1 MRAALCCR
9 AVSPAPRCHHSRWP
23 RIVAIAFVC
32 ASLAGCGDDP
42 PARAPDL
49 VLVTID
55 TLRPD
60 HMSLYGYAR
69 DTTPELARWFSPETS
84 AVFERAYSAEAATS
98 PSVVS
103 FLSGL
108 LPQEHGVRLLH
119 QLLPDATRIVPDL
132 LPEAY
137 ESAGFVSNAV
147 LAREAIGMHARF
159 DHFDDRM
166 DELEPIR
173 KVVERNAARTTDA
186 VLAWVAARE
195 HRARPLFLWV
205 HYIDPHGPYSPPADW
220 QRRYAHDE
228 PVEIN
233 PRRVNPYMR
242 IPDVVDG
249 LEYVDR
255 YDEEI
260 SYTDREVGRLLDGL
274 DAALGL
280 DDALV
285 VFTADH
291 GESMMEHESWFT
303 HGYHVY
309 EEVVR
314 VPLCVRGPGLGV
326 ATGRMAAPASGIDVA
341 STLLRAAGAELPAEL
356 RGADL
361 RRGDA
366 LPPGRPILVE
376 ASDGQR
382 QWRAIVHESRKLVAS
397 VSPKGEI
404 EGIGL
409 FDLESDP
416 GETTWQPAVTAP
428 RLQATLSEMI
438 RRDPDPGGIPAQYA
452 AGRRPDA
459 PRVAP
464 GVEGEQL
471 EKLRALGYAE

>member
-1 MRAALCCR
+1 PPAPSAPPDRRRGRHFARAALL
-9 AVSPAPRCHHSRWP
+9 ALG
-23 RIVAIAFVC
+23 C
-32 ASLAGCGDDP
+32 AWLAGCT
-42 PARAPDL
+42 PAGEARPPDL

-60 HMSLYGYAR
+60 HLSVYGYAR
-69 DTTPELARWFSPETS
+69 PTTPSLERWFPPEAS
-84 AVFERAYSAEAATS
+84 AVYERAYSAEAATS

-108 LPQEHGVRLLH
+108 LPQDHGVRLLH
-119 QLLPDATRIVPDL
+119 QLLPDATQLVPDL
-132 LPEAY
+132 LPAAY

-147 LAREAIGMHARF
+147 LAREAIGMADRF
-159 DHFDDRM
+159 DHYDDFV
-166 DELEPIR
+166 DELEPVR
-173 KVVERNAARTTDA
+173 KVFERNAARTTDA
-186 VLAWVAARE
+186 VLAWVGARADP
-195 HRARPLFLWV
+195 ARPLFLWV
-205 HYIDPHGPYSPPADW
+205 HYIDPHGPYAPPDDW
-220 QRRYAHDE
+220 PRRYAHDA

-242 IPDVVDG
+242 LPDVRDG
-249 LEYVDR
+249 LVYVDR

-260 SYTDREVGRLLDGL
+260 TYADREVGRLLDGL

-291 GESMMEHESWFT
+291 GESMMEHENWFT

-309 EEVVR
+309 DEVVR
-314 VPLCVRGPGLGV
+314 VPLLVRGAGVVPGR
-326 ATGRMAAPASGIDVA
+326 TRAPSSGIDVA
-341 STLLRAAGAELPAEL
+341 ATLLRAAGAELPPAL

-361 RRGDA
+361 RRPDA

-382 QWRAIVHESRKLVAS
+382 QVRAIVQGGRKVVAA
-397 VSPKGEI
+397 VSPAGEVQ
-404 EGIGL
+404 GIGL
-409 FDLESDP
+409 FDLEADP

-428 RLQATLSEMI
+428 RLQATLLEMI
-438 RRDPDPGGIPAQYA
+438 RRDPDPGGIPAELA
-452 AGRRPDA
+452 AGRRPSA

-464 GVEGEQL
+464 GVEGEEL